1 MTSTISIPRL
11 ALVEHRQAIWS
22 ICAAVFVSTAG
33 SNLLLIAMSSRYYLD
48 KSDALGAGLIYA
60 AQYVSVVLLSPVA
73 LRLSEAFLPCRVLFW
88 AEMAG
93 AGMSLLAAWALNSVF
108 AVALCLLVGR
118 GFLELLV
125 KTSRGVA
132 VKIVGSEV
140 GVEWAN
146 NRVNGAYF
154 LGSAAGGLIGVVA
167 LNSMSILGVALVNM
181 ATFIISALLYAR
193 LPAWSQ
199 DRKSGLQN
207 NVFRRTLRL
216 MQDDVTVRKPLV
228 LLLLLVILFQG
239 INQVGR
245 VWIPIQWLG
254 LGLDGPAMLEVFSV
268 AGIVTGLV
276 LVGVFFSGDKRK
288 RLPIELAVVG
298 CAAASYLPFLS
309 KALPWVMFAY
319 WLYMVLFE
327 VAFMRALN
335 TIFLVASK
343 EDIALVLTFF
353 YTTAFA
359 GTALTVMIVGALLNC
374 MSLASVMSVA
384 IACSCVVVLIN
395 LRR

>member
-1 MTSTISIPRL
+1 LTSTISIPRL
-11 ALVEHRQAIWS
+11 ELVEHRQAIWS

-33 SNLLLIAMSSRYYLD
+33 SNLLLIAMSSHYYLD

-73 LRLSEAFLPCRVLFW
+73 LRLSEAFLPRRVLFW
-88 AEMAG
+88 AEVAG

-207 NVFRRTLRL
+207 NVFRSTLRL

-254 LGLDGPAMLEVFSV
+254 LGLDGPALLEVFSV

-288 RLPIELAVVG
+288 RLPIELAVLG